1 MNMDI
6 PLAVLIVE
14 DSEIDTQF
22 IVRLLKKAGY
32 EVISEQVETAGQM
45 AAALEKQ
52 TWDMVISDYRLPQ
65 FDGNTALALLKE
77 KQQDIPFIVV
87 SGTIGEETAV
97 AMMKAGAHDYLIK
110 GNLER
115 LVPAVKRELEN
126 AELRRQRKQ
135 ADVALRENEIRYRLS
150 ELDLN
155 EAQATA
161 RMGNWKWDLRNGEIN
176 WSDGMYRIFGID
188 KNSYRGR
195 LGDVISKVIH
205 PDDLHIVLPSNAQA
219 FAEKKPVEYR
229 IILADGS
236 IRIILARSGDAILD
250 ENSNPVFLTGIAQDI
265 TEQKLAQGAINESNE
280 RFNNMFERHDAIM
293 LIIESQTGSILNVN
307 QSAEKFYGY
316 PKSKLCSMSINDIN
330 TWPPEQVAAER
341 QKAITQNKN
350 YFVFPHRL
358 ASGEERI
365 VEVHSSPIMFQDKQV
380 LFSIIHDITE
390 RIKAEELLRQLSGAV
405 KHCPLAIMI
414 TDVDGKIEYVNPR
427 FTTDTG
433 YVLEEAL
440 GRKPSILKSNLTPHQ
455 IYADLWQTIISGKE
469 WRGEILNRK
478 KNGDLFW
485 EFISISAIKDPS
497 GKITHFV
504 SVNEDISTRKAVEE
518 QIRILNME
526 LEQLAITDF
535 LTGLNNRRYFIQRG
549 IDEVKRAKRNGE
561 PLALLMLDIDEFKK
575 VNDIFGHQAGD
586 AALQQVSLVMRSSL
600 REIDVLGRYGGEE
613 FAVLLPNT
621 SLEDALILA
630 ERVRHSIEN
639 ISFEKISGVLII
651 TISGG
656 VAAFTDKISN
666 IDDLLRNA
674 DMALYHAKE
683 TGRNRIMKYQKLSND
698 SSVIAASLDND

>member
-1 MNMDI
+1 MHV

-14 DSEIDTQF
+14 DSESDSQL

-32 EVISEQVETAGQM
+32 EVVSEQIETAEQM
-45 AAALEKQ
+45 AATLEKRA
-52 TWDMVISDYRLPQ
+52 WDMVISDYRLPQ
-65 FDGNTALALLKE
+65 FDGNAALALLKE
-77 KQQDIPFIVV
+77 KQQDIPFIIV
-87 SGTIGEETAV
+87 SGTIGEEAAV
-97 AMMKAGAHDYLIK
+97 EMMKAGAHDYLMK

-115 LVPAVKRELEN
+115 LAPAVKRELDN

-135 ADVALRENEIRYRLS
+135 ADVALRENERRYRLS
-150 ELDLN
+150 ELDLT
-155 EAQATA
+155 EAQAIA
-161 RMGNWKWDLRNGEIN
+161 RMGNWKWDLRNGEIT

-188 KNSYRGR
+188 KNSYSGR

-205 PDDLHIVLPSNAQA
+205 PDDLYIVLPSNAKA
-219 FAEKKPVEYR
+219 FSEKKSVEYR
-229 IILADGS
+229 IIRADGS
-236 IRIILARSGDAILD
+236 IRTISARSGDAILG
-250 ENSNPVFLTGIAQDI
+250 ENSTPIFLTGIAQDI
-265 TEQKLAQGAINESNE
+265 TEEKLAQGAINESNE
-280 RFNNMFERHDAIM
+280 RFNNMFELHDAIM
-293 LIIESQTGSILNVN
+293 LIIEAQTGSILNAN

-330 TWPPEQVAAER
+330 SWPPEQVAAER

-365 VEVHSSPIMFQDKQV
+365 VEVHSSPIMFQDKKV

-390 RIKAEELLRQLSGAV
+390 RMQAEELLRQLSGAV
-405 KHCPLAIMI
+405 KHSPSAIMI

-433 YVLEEAL
+433 YVLEEVL
-440 GRKPSILKSNLTPHQ
+440 GRKPSILKSNLTPPK
-455 IYADLWQTIISGKE
+455 IYADLWQAIYSGKE

-485 EFISISAIKDPS
+485 EFVSISAITDTT

-504 SVNEDISTRKAVEE
+504 SVNEDISSRKAVEE

-526 LEQLAITDF
+526 LEQLAMTDF

-549 IDEVKRAKRNGE
+549 IEEVKRAKRNGE

-575 VNDIFGHQAGD
+575 VNDSFGHEAGD
-586 AALQQVSLVMRSSL
+586 AALQQASLVMRSSL
-600 REIDVLGRYGGEE
+600 REIDILGRYGGEE

-639 ISFEKISGVLII
+639 ISFENISGVLKI

-656 VAAFTDKISN
+656 VAAFMDEMSN

-674 DMALYHAKE
+674 DMALYHAKQ
-683 TGRNRIMKYQKLSND
+683 TGRNQIMKYQNLSNG